1 MRSWF
6 AIKNLVA
13 VAALAAAT
21 GAQATNE
28 VSVYDEIGGFGITAK
43 DYMDAFNAMPAGP
56 VVLNINSPGG
66 SVFDALTMMNGMRA
80 SGRQITTRVMGV
92 AASAASLIAM
102 AGNTIEMPA
111 NSFMMLHAPMTGT
124 YGNADEMRSTADML
138 DTIGKSL
145 QATYVTRSGA
155 DPQKIADILSKDTWL
170 TADECKELGL
180 CDTVTPA
187 VDVKAMFDP
196 DQKHIPANVQ
206 AMLRGKPPAT
216 KPPVDPTG
224 AAATFADRVNAALT
238 TAGLTEYGG
247 AFVLD
252 ASITTDEGLAT
263 AVGEA
268 REIVAL
274 CKILNQP
281 DAAKAAI
288 TARKPLATLRTELIA
303 AKAEADAKLAVAN
316 VPPKGVAG
324 KAGKQE
330 GDKPGLSVTDF
341 WNKQHKAQH
350 EARVA
355 AYR

>member
-13 VAALAAAT
+13 VAAIAAAA
-21 GAQATNE
+21 GATAATNE

-43 DYMDAFNAMPAGP
+43 DYMDAFNAMPEGP

-155 DPQKIADILSKDTWL
+155 DPEKIAAILAKDTWL
-170 TADECKELGL
+170 SADECKELGL

-187 VDVKAMFDP
+187 VDVKALFDP

-206 AMLRGKPPAT
+206 AMLRGKPPAANANPP
-216 KPPVDPTG
+216 KPGEP
-224 AAATFADRVNAALT
+224 AATFSERVNAALVA
-238 TAGLTEYGG
+238 AGLTEFGG

-252 ASITTDEGLAT
+252 AAITTDESLAT
-263 AVGEA
+263 AIGEA

-274 CKILNQP
+274 CKVLNQP

-288 TARKPLATLRTELIA
+288 SARKPLATLRSELIA
-303 AKAEADAKLAVAN
+303 AKAEADAKLALTA
-316 VPPKGVAG
+316 VPPKPANPAAKGEG
-324 KAGKQE
+324 K
-330 GDKPGLSVTDF
+330 GLSVTSY
-341 WNKQHKAQH
+341 WAAQHKAQH

-355 AYR
+355 AFK